1 MEQDSGSAKPVEV
14 VHEPL
19 PDMEELS
26 LADGELL
33 PGGDVLVIQ
42 PQLHHEGD
50 DDAAVDG
57 IPEMKSIFKYSSIQ
71 VFKYSSIQVFKYS
84 SIQVY
89 V

>member
-19 PDMEELS
+19 PDMEEVS

-33 PGGDVLVIQ
+33 PGDVLVIQ

-71 VFKYSSIQVFKYS
+71 VFKYSSIQVFKFMYKFT
-84 SIQVY
+84 I
-89 V
+89 

>member
-1 MEQDSGSAKPVEV
+1 MDVEQDSGSAKPVEV

-19 PDMEELS
+19 PDMEEIS

-33 PGGDVLVIQ
+33 PGDVLVIQ

-71 VFKYSSIQVFKYS
+71 VFKYSSIQV
-84 SIQVY
+84 Y